1 MRANITLI
9 HIEKGEV
16 KSSLNMV
23 SDYKP
28 NHQTTY
34 QGTDVIHFD
43 NMMFLLPF
51 GDYVVNQ
58 GDYIVIGDVSV
69 TTDSLVETLKSH
81 KSYQV
86 KSIDE
91 VENKNGVNYKYKTIC
106 Q

>member
-1 MRANITLI
+1 MRGAISLI
-9 HIEKGEV
+9 HIESGEV
-16 KSSLNMV
+16 VSCRNMV

-34 QGTDVIHFD
+34 NGTDVIHFD

-51 GDYVVNQ
+51 GTYVVSQ
-58 GDYIVIGDVSV
+58 GDYIVLGNVQV
-69 TTDSLVETLKSH
+69 TTNNLTETLKTARSF
-81 KSYQV
+81 QV

-91 VENKNGVNYKYKTIC
+91 VEQKFDVNYKYKVMA